1 MSIIELQKIIVSN
14 TPYTD
19 YNEIIYGRSSNQ
31 SYHEHDNVYP
41 ILEQCVTRYFDT
53 DITASAATK
62 QQLLQ
67 LIETLVTTYKNISHN
82 PDSPDI
88 IHTLLTKYNKT
99 EHTHLKLVSTLL
111 PYFPGTNKISAHLPY
126 EIEPNHGNV
135 YTVNYLYYMGIRPNP
150 IPASILNVK
159 LLEIFINHIHDVLG
173 PITLAQ
179 NTIQNNT
186 VCTGLQAQC
195 NATGVTPNSRFRR
208 SQSDEMS
215 LEFSVSGTTT
225 NQPTHMTDN
234 LLALSIR
241 THNMNI
247 LHPTN
252 ISYHISKY
260 LIYHIKQNKLGP
272 LTHFLD
278 PCPNPFILGLL
289 TLPIR
294 YVVTP
299 ENHVF
304 NFILLINYLAKI
316 YDLIS
321 TEPILFAYLITP
333 FNTSTFQHSFHSI
346 LYSWDIVP
354 FLINSQEHQHIKECR
369 PESYFPGIYNRIELL
384 DYFTE
389 FINTKEPPKKKENTN
404 TLQHLTD

>member
-31 SYHEHDNVYP
+31 SYHEYDNIYP
-41 ILEQCVTRYFDT
+41 VLEQGVTRYFDT
-53 DITASAATK
+53 DIYSYAATK

-88 IHTLLTKYNKT
+88 IHTILTKYNKT
-99 EHTHLKLVSTLL
+99 DHTHLKLVNILL
-111 PYFPGTNKISAHLPY
+111 PYFPGNNKISAHLPY
-126 EIEPNHGNV
+126 EIEPHHGTV
-135 YTVNYLYYMGIRPNP
+135 YTVNYLYYMGIRPKP
-150 IPASILNVK
+150 IPASVLNVK

-173 PITLAQ
+173 PININKHQ
-179 NTIQNNT
+179 QHNPNI
-186 VCTGLQAQC
+186 
-195 NATGVTPNSRFRR
+195 AT
-208 SQSDEMS
+208 QSM
-215 LEFSVSGTTT
+215 
-225 NQPTHMTDN
+225 QDN

-278 PCPNPFILGLL
+278 ACPNPFILGLL

-294 YVVTP
+294 YIVSP
-299 ENHVF
+299 ENHTF

-333 FNTSTFQHSFHSI
+333 FNTSIFQHSFHSI

-369 PESYFPGIYNRIELL
+369 PESYFPGIYDRQELL

-404 TLQHLTD
+404 RNTLQHLTD